1 MNLFK
6 QKIQK
11 HYDKQAE
18 KRIFWEK
25 KFNYFFT
32 QIQKYFSFNVLPNS
46 KVLEVGCGTGELLN
60 AVKPSYGVGLD
71 ISPKMISIAK
81 QRYPKLH
88 FYCQDIDN
96 LDLNDKF
103 DYVFLS
109 GLLGDLEDIQ

>member
-1 MNLFK
+1 MSLFK
-6 QKIQK
+6 QKIQN

-32 QIQKYFSFNVLPNS
+32 QIQKYFTFNVLPDS

-71 ISPKMISIAK
+71 ISPKMIEKSYRISFGKYHLIEDVKDLIKSINK
-81 QRYPKLH
+81 Y
-88 FYCQDIDN
+88 IN
-96 LDLNDKF
+96 
-103 DYVFLS
+103 
-109 GLLGDLEDIQ
+109 